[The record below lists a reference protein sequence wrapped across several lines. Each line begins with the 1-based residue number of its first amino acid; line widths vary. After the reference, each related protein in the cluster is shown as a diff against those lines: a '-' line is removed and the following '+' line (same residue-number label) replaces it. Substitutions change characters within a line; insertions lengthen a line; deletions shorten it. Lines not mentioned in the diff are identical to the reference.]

1 MPERFPEQPLGPVAP
16 DGAPELPAHG
26 QPQTISTPVVGRRDE
41 EEERA
46 VDPVPA
52 AECPLEL
59 GGGAQALRG
68 TRRPPLLRMRTKK
81 PWVRLRFLLFG

>member
-59 GGGAQALRG
+59 GGGAQALG
-68 TRRPPLLRMRTKK
+68 GPETGSAPRRP
-81 PWVRLRFLLFG
+81 RLRSASVPSGGAA